1 MKRQKPQ
8 RKSKKKSPSAESM
21 PPSPAKK
28 GRTRRGFLGSMGIA
42 ALGIG
47 ALGGTGWY
55 FANVM
60 SASAKERDL
69 TTIGN
74 GTPAVVQIHDPTC
87 AICSALQIEAR
98 KAVSSLDDGS
108 LQFLVASLHTDEG
121 RQLAAAHN
129 VGKITLLLFDGEGK
143 QRGVL
148 AGANSA
154 ENLTPVF
161 ANHVARYGPKQ

>member
-8 RKSKKKSPSAESM
+8 RKSKKKSPNVVST
-21 PPSPAKK
+21 PPSPTKK
-28 GRTRRGFLGSMGIA
+28 GRTRRGFLGSIGLA
-42 ALGIG
+42 AVGLG

-60 SASAKERDL
+60 TASAKETDL

-87 AICSALQIEAR
+87 PICSTLQREAR
-98 KAVSSLDDGS
+98 KAVSSFDNGS
-108 LQFLVASLHTDEG
+108 LQFLVANLHTDEG

-129 VGKITLLLFDGEGK
+129 VGKITLLLFDGEGR

-161 ANHVARYGPKQ
+161 ANHVARYGSN